1 MNRNRKKELIYLAIF
16 SLCYFCSFLVP
27 FSYTDCEG
35 NSKFQNDPSYANDL
49 ILPLFNFFPFI
60 MFCIFTFINATNF
73 TRWIAIIFAFIPTL
87 AIAVLVVLA
96 GIFELLCDSKLGLG
110 TYLYIV
116 STIILLILGI
126 INFRKKVNKS
136 YIEES
141 ALLDNEMKK

>member
-35 NSKFQNDPSYANDL
+35 NSKFQDDPTYAKDL
-49 ILPLFNFFPFI
+49 ILPLFNFLPFVL
-60 MFCIFTFINATNF
+60 FFIFAFINASNF

-87 AIAVLVVLA
+87 AIALLVVFIGNFGL
-96 GIFELLCDSKLGLG
+96 FCESKLGLG